1 MKSFDL
7 MGKAVIAIKQ
17 GKISQVPNDSLR
29 SYFHRR
35 ALRTG
40 VP

>member
-17 GKISQVPNDSLR
+17 GKISQVPIDLKFTS
-29 SYFHRR
+29 
-35 ALRTG
+35 
-40 VP
+40 